1 MKVYVMLGFHAS
13 FYHSWRGLA
22 QGGNSMA
29 KRFLLALGL
38 ILLYMVVLALILFVA
53 ITLAAD
59 DETALLI
66 IILAALVVSFGG
78 FVPYLNW
85 AIKRSFTFR
94 GEGQPVSLEEL
105 RDQIH
110 AINEFDAPVM
120 VEERKGKLV
129 ATWKYVDARW
139 LELFA
144 KAGLTKSYELQMKFN
159 EGRHVVTM
167 VDRTKE
173 ASWRAG
179 LGGASFSGG
188 TSQGVVMA
196 FEVGKQWGIK
206 ENFAPGKVYDYT
218 FVPSEIKLPILN
230 SILRSGW
237 DVQYGMW

>member
-1 MKVYVMLGFHAS
+1 
-13 FYHSWRGLA
+13 
-22 QGGNSMA
+22 MA
-29 KRFLLALGL
+29 KRFLTALGL
-38 ILLYMVVLALILFVA
+38 ILLYMVVLALILFLA
-53 ITLAAD
+53 ITIAGD
-59 DETALLI
+59 DMTALMVV
-66 IILAALVVSFGG
+66 ILVGLVVSFGA

-85 AIKRSFTFR
+85 AIKRAFTFR

-105 RDQIH
+105 RAQIQG
-110 AINEFDAPVM
+110 INEFDAPVM
-120 VEERKGKLV
+120 VEERKRKLV

-144 KAGLTKSYELQMKFN
+144 KAGLTKSYELQMKFH
-159 EGRHVVTM
+159 EGRHTVTM

-173 ASWRAG
+173 ATWRAG
-179 LGGASFSGG
+179 MGGVSVSGS

-196 FEVGKQWGIK
+196 YEVGKQWGIK
-206 ENFAPGKVYDYT
+206 ENFAPGKIYDYK

>member
-1 MKVYVMLGFHAS
+1 
-13 FYHSWRGLA
+13 
-22 QGGNSMA
+22 MA
-29 KRFLLALGL
+29 RRFLTALGL
-38 ILLYMVVLALILFVA
+38 ILLFMVVLALILFVA
-53 ITLAAD
+53 ITLAGD
-59 DETALLI
+59 NETALLI
-66 IILAALVVSFGG
+66 VMLAALVVSFGG

-85 AIKRSFTFR
+85 AIKRAFTFR
-94 GEGQPVSLEEL
+94 GEGQPAPLGEL
-105 RDQIH
+105 RAQIQ

-144 KAGLTKSYELQMKFN
+144 KAGLSKSYELQMKFD
-159 EGRHVVTM
+159 EKRHCVTM
-167 VDRTKE
+167 VDRTKK

-179 LGGASFSGG
+179 VGGASVSGS

-196 FEVGKQWGIK
+196 HEVGKQWGIK
-206 ENFAPGKVYDYT
+206 ENFAPGKIYDYK
-218 FVPSEIKLPILN
+218 FVPSEIKLPILS

>member
-1 MKVYVMLGFHAS
+1 
-13 FYHSWRGLA
+13 
-22 QGGNSMA
+22 MA
-29 KRFLLALGL
+29 KRFLTALGL
-38 ILLYMVVLALILFVA
+38 ILLFMVVLALILFVA
-53 ITLAAD
+53 ITIAGD
-59 DETALLI
+59 DETALMV
-66 IILAALVVSFGG
+66 IILVALVVSFGG

-85 AIKRSFTFR
+85 AIKRAFTFH
-94 GEGQPVSLEEL
+94 GEGQPVPLEEL
-105 RDQIH
+105 RAQIQ

-144 KAGLTKSYELQMKFN
+144 KAGLTKSYELQMKFD
-159 EGRHVVTM
+159 EKRHCVTM

-173 ASWRAG
+173 ASWRVG
-179 LGGASFSGG
+179 MGGASVSGS

-196 FEVGKQWGIK
+196 YEVGKQWGIK
-206 ENFAPGKVYDYT
+206 ENFAPGKIYDYR

>member
-1 MKVYVMLGFHAS
+1 
-13 FYHSWRGLA
+13 
-22 QGGNSMA
+22 MA
-29 KRFLLALGL
+29 KRFLTVLGL
-38 ILLYMVVLALILFVA
+38 ILLYMAVLALILFLA
-53 ITLAAD
+53 ITIAGD
-59 DETALLI
+59 DETAMLI
-66 IILAALVVSFGG
+66 VMLVALVVSFGA

-85 AIKRSFTFR
+85 AIKRAFSFH
-94 GEGQPVSLEEL
+94 GEGQPVPLEAL
-105 RDQIH
+105 RAQIQG
-110 AINEFDAPVM
+110 INEFDAPVM

-144 KAGLTKSYELQMKFN
+144 KAGLTKCYELRMKFD
-159 EGRHVVTM
+159 EARHTVTM

-179 LGGASFSGG
+179 MGGGSGSTS

-196 FEVGKQWGIK
+196 YEVGKQWGIK
-206 ENFAPGKVYDYT
+206 RNFELGKIYDYK

-237 DVQYGMW
+237 DVRFGIW

>member
-1 MKVYVMLGFHAS
+1 
-13 FYHSWRGLA
+13 
-22 QGGNSMA
+22 MA
-29 KRFLLALGL
+29 KRFLIALGL

-53 ITLAAD
+53 ITLAGD
-59 DETALLI
+59 NETALLI

-85 AIKRSFTFR
+85 AIKRAFTFH
-94 GEGQPVSLEEL
+94 GAGQPVPLEEL
-105 RDQIH
+105 RAQIQ

-120 VEERKGKLV
+120 VEDRKGKLV

-144 KAGLTKSYELQMKFN
+144 KAGLSKSYELQLKFD
-159 EGRHVVTM
+159 EKRHVVTM

-179 LGGASFSGG
+179 VGGASFSGG
-188 TSQGVVMA
+188 SSQGVVMA

-206 ENFAPGKVYDYT
+206 ENFAPGKIYDYT